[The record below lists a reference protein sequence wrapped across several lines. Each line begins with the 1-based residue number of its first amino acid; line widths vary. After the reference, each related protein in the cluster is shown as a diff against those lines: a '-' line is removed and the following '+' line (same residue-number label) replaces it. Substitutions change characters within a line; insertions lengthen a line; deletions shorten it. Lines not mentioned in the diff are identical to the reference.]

1 MRFAVDAHAIG
12 RHLTGNEVYVRSLL
26 NALAAQDRDCEF
38 VAYVSADD
46 ACRFIPSRIQTR
58 RVATNPF
65 LRLGFDLAM
74 RVREDR
80 PDLLHVQYT
89 APIGCPVP
97 VVVSV
102 HDVSFLE
109 HPEYFTR
116 DRAWQLQW
124 TVRRTVARAAKVLTG
139 SEFSRSSILKV
150 YGDLEED
157 KVVVVPNAAASE
169 FRPISREAA
178 SAGVRERFSIA
189 APFILSVGDIQP
201 RKNQIGLIRAFA
213 RLVESYPQL
222 KHNLVLAGKETWF
235 GDRVHQAARESGV
248 EDRIQF
254 VGFVSDGDLLQL
266 YNACD
271 VFVFPSFYE
280 GFGLPVLEAMAC
292 GRAVVC
298 SNTSALPEVV
308 DGAALLFDPY
318 AVDEMVR
325 AIADLLLDAE
335 LKARM
340 ERLGLQRAA
349 HFSWQKTAHRT
360 LEVFHE
366 VAERPREAKQRVRSA
381 SIAHR

>member
-26 NALAAQDRDCEF
+26 NAFAALDSGCEF
-38 VAYVSADD
+38 VAYTSEESAR
-46 ACRFIPSRIQTR
+46 AFLPARIRTR
-58 RVATNPF
+58 AIAANPF
-65 LRLGFDLAM
+65 LRLGFDLA
-74 RVREDR
+74 RKVREDR

-89 APIGCPVP
+89 APVDCRVP

-124 TVRRTVARAAKVLTG
+124 TVRRTVRQAAKILTG
-139 SEFSRSSILKV
+139 SEFSRNAILKV

-169 FRPISREAA
+169 FRPIARE
-178 SAGVRERFSIA
+178 SATATVRERYRIA
-189 APFILSVGDIQP
+189 APFILSVGDLQP

-213 RLVESYPQL
+213 KLLKAYPQL
-222 KHNLVLAGKETWF
+222 KQNLILVGKETWF
-235 GDRVHQAARESGV
+235 AARVREAAKESGV
-248 EDRIQF
+248 GDRIQF
-254 VGFVSDGDLLQL
+254 FGFVSDSDLLQF

-292 GRAVVC
+292 GRAVIS

-318 AVDEMVR
+318 AVDEIVR
-325 AIADLLLDAE
+325 AIADILLDSE
-335 LKARM
+335 LRTRM

-349 HFSWQKTAHRT
+349 HFSWQKTAERT
-360 LEVFHE
+360 LAVFQE
-366 VAERPREAKQRVRSA
+366 VAEHSVAPVRLGPA
-381 SIAHR
+381 TIAHR